1 MRISD
6 WSSDV
11 CSSDLNQP
19 VTFTECVGTY
29 TGERTGRFHLWYN
42 KGMSN
47 ALRHVGRGGQH
58 PEDPQWYQRV
68 VTKEMMEGMRRARGM
83 ENRVTGSF
91 PFSDFWKWD
100 VPNRSFRTKPATE
113 RSEEHTS
120 ELQSLMR
127 I

>member
-1 MRISD
+1 
-6 WSSDV
+6 
-11 CSSDLNQP
+11 
-19 VTFTECVGTY
+19 
-29 TGERTGRFHLWYN
+29 
-42 KGMSN
+42 MSN

-113 RSEEHTS
+113 VLKQVYSPVLLSRSEEHTS
-120 ELQSLMR
+120 ELKSLMR
-127 I
+127 ISYAVFCLKKKQTT